1 MHAGTDRT
9 RTAGTDSEGFRGLTW
24 DHPRGVHALRA
35 AAEQARA
42 LGVPVPLTWDAQP
55 LEGFESAPIDALAER
70 YDLLVIDHPHLG
82 DAITQG
88 ALQPLD
94 DVLPGA
100 LLADLASNS
109 VGPSF
114 ASYSAEGRLWALPLD
129 AATQVAAVRADLVDH
144 TPATW
149 DEVRDLARRTPV
161 ALSLA
166 GPHAFLSLCSIAV
179 ALGAAPRSLPPRPDF
194 EALAAAETSAG
205 APLFERDVA
214 LGALSLLHEL
224 AELAPRG
231 TEALNPIG
239 LLERMRSSDDI
250 AYIPLVYGYVNYS
263 SVDAPGSRV
272 GFRDAPAA
280 VRGGRPGSTIGGT
293 GIALSARTRAT
304 PELVA
309 HLSWLL
315 SAAAQEGFIPE
326 HDGQPSRISAWEAA
340 AVNEASG
347 DFYHATRRTLDA
359 SWVRPRFA
367 GYTAFQSEA
376 STIIRDGLGCEGFDP
391 ALTLERL
398 EAAYLAAL
406 ERATH
411 LTKSGASL

>member
-1 MHAGTDRT
+1 MSTGGSA
-9 RTAGTDSEGFRGLTW
+9 AVFRGLTW

-35 AAEQARA
+35 AAEQAEA

-55 LEGFESAPIDALAER
+55 LEGFESAPIDELAER
-70 YDLLVIDHPHLG
+70 YELLVIDHPHLG

-94 DVLPGA
+94 AVLPA
-100 LLADLASNS
+100 ELLADLAANS
-109 VGPSF
+109 VGPSY
-114 ASYSAEGRLWALPLD
+114 ASYSAEEHLWALPLD
-129 AATQVAAVRADLVDH
+129 AATQVAAVRDDLIDH

-149 DEVRDLARRTPV
+149 DDVRELSRRSPV

-179 ALGAAPRSLPPRPDF
+179 ALGAEPRSLPPRPDF
-194 EALAAAETSAG
+194 DALAESASATDATET
-205 APLFERDVA
+205 LFDRETA
-214 LGALSLLHEL
+214 LVALSLMHEL
-224 AELAPRG
+224 AERAPAG
-231 TEALNPIG
+231 TDALNPIG
-239 LLERMRSSDDI
+239 LLERMRSSDEI

-263 SVDAPGSRV
+263 AVESSGARVRFVDAPS
-272 GFRDAPAA
+272 A

-293 GIALSARTRAT
+293 GIALSSRTRVT

-315 SAAAQEGFIPE
+315 SETAQEGFIPE
-326 HDGQPSRISAWEAA
+326 HDGQPSRISAWEAD
-340 AVNEASG
+340 AVNAAST
-347 DFYHATRRTLDA
+347 DFYRGTRHTLDA

-376 STIIRDGLGCEGFDP
+376 SAIVRDGLGTTGFDP
-391 ALTLERL
+391 AATLLRL
-398 EAAYLAAL
+398 EAAYQTALASA
-406 ERATH
+406 AH
-411 LTKSGASL
+411 LTKTGATP